1 MNQGLDYAQALS
13 NGTFSGSNEV
23 GGVDYEK
30 LLREAIQEI
39 NLLRDENEK
48 LKAEIKQLNESLYE
62 NDEWNAGIISNL
74 KNEMKELKQRVE
86 NLENTVDYD
95 DIVYPEA
102 ETEEEAQWFDLKT
115 DDDYEIKNIYPYD
128 IRRKSNEKIITNTLN
143 KQSGYII
150 VSLNS
155 KQYNKHILVAK
166 HFVPNPD
173 HLPIVD
179 HINHIRTDY
188 HTSNLRWVSA
198 KENSRNKYGY
208 GGIEH
213 EYVDTIPDD
222 AMKADTYG
230 KHRFEDY
237 FFYDNVFYFYT
248 GINYRKLNINENKYG
263 NKWVSLISDNGK
275 NVSVYYSKFKKE
287 HDIPIE

>member
-115 DDDYEIKNIYPYD
+115 DDDYQIKNIYPYD
-128 IRRKSNEKIITNTLN
+128 IRRKKDDKIIGEYFD
-143 KQSGYII
+143 KKSGYIKI
-150 VSLNS
+150 HLG
-155 KQYNKHILVAK
+155 KKCHQKHILVAK
-166 HFVPNPD
+166 HFISNPD
-173 HLPIVD
+173 NLPIVD
-179 HINHIRTDY
+179 HKPY
-188 HTSNLRWVSA
+188 
-198 KENSRNKYGY
+198 
-208 GGIEH
+208 
-213 EYVDTIPDD
+213 
-222 AMKADTYG
+222 
-230 KHRFEDY
+230 
-237 FFYDNVFYFYT
+237 
-248 GINYRKLNINENKYG
+248 
-263 NKWVSLISDNGK
+263 K
-275 NVSVYYSKFKKE
+275 NRLSYK
-287 HDIPIE
+287 